1 MTKDNDE
8 KLVTIN
14 LSVQDLDTLISAM
27 SMYSIRSAY
36 EEKRTILED
45 HKELKAYLT
54 RKAFLIDTVNT
65 MRKYNG

>member
-1 MTKDNDE
+1 MKRDNDE
-8 KLVTIN
+8 KLTKIT
-14 LSVQDLDTLISAM
+14 LSAQDLDTLICAM

-36 EEKRTILED
+36 EEKRPILED
-45 HKELKAYLT
+45 HKELKAYLV